1 MQEPVSVL
9 SLATAVPP
17 HLLEQN
23 DVAQR
28 IEATFARFFD
38 RNPQL
43 RDVFVNSGIERRYSV
58 RPIEWLEQAHD
69 WSERASVYLDG
80 ASDLF
85 VTVATAALAQAGLEA
100 ADIDIVISVTSSGIA
115 TPTLEARAG
124 RQLGFK
130 PTVCRV
136 PLFGLGCA
144 GGATGLALAARLARG
159 HPGQRV
165 LLVVVE
171 LCTLAYRRDRAAK
184 IDVVASA
191 LFGDGAAAA
200 VLQAQ
205 ADDPAMIQLGTASEH
220 TWPETLD
227 IMGWTV
233 DPVGLGVVMS
243 RALPRFIE
251 ERLAVPAMA
260 FMAAAGLNGGT
271 RFICHPGGAK
281 VLSAIEI
288 ALGLDDGTL
297 THERA
302 ILRDYGNMSAPTL
315 LFVLQ
320 RALEGGL
327 TGPVALTAL
336 GPGFTAS
343 FLSAEA
349 GHG

>member
-1 MQEPVSVL
+1 MQEPVSML

-17 HLLEQN
+17 HLLEQS

-69 WSERASVYLDG
+69 WGERASAYLDG

-85 VTVATAALAQAGLEA
+85 VTVATEALAQAGLEA

-124 RQLGFK
+124 PQLGFK

-144 GGATGLALAARLARG
+144 GGATGLALATKLARA

-205 ADDPAMIQLGTASEH
+205 ADDPAAIRLGTAAEH

-243 RALPRFIE
+243 RALPQFIE
-251 ERLAVPAMA
+251 KRLAVPAMA

-281 VLSAIEI
+281 VLAAIEI

-302 ILRDYGNMSAPTL
+302 VLRDYGNMSAPTL

-327 TGPVALTAL
+327 TGPVALAAL